1 MPSKEAGPPNRAEL
15 LQAVAASQK
24 VAKAQEYAA
33 SLREQA
39 AKVANPSERETLVKE
54 AYAREVEAHGERS
67 KIAQR
72 LQSGTWQ
79 GGAAG
84 GGIGLGTGLGLGTL
98 VGTLLS
104 GVLSIPTTGLG
115 ILIGAGVGAIHG
127 PFIKVGGKDKKWQDA
142 TPEEVVAYYDE
153 QDAKNQ
159 GSGDQALTYEAP
171 IGPSAKKKPRKLEVR
186 SQAVAAENPSSNQD
200 DEGMEPAST
209 PRKPKK
215 LQVRSKSQ
223 VDSLAAMQSEL
234 DKENIDAVHTP
245 KDGSG

>member
-1 MPSKEAGPPNRAEL
+1 MPPKTGEPPSRAEL

-24 VAKAQEYAA
+24 VAKAQEYAS

-39 AKVANPSERETLVKE
+39 AKVASPSERERLIQE

-67 KIAQR
+67 KIARR

-84 GGIGLGTGLGLGTL
+84 GGIGLGTGVGLGTV

-142 TPEEVVAYYDE
+142 TPEEVVNYYEEQDVTTREGGEQALVYDE
-153 QDAKNQ
+153 
-159 GSGDQALTYEAP
+159 P
-171 IGPSAKKKPRKLEVR
+171 IGPVIKRKPRKLQVR
-186 SQAVAAENPSSNQD
+186 SQAIASQAPSEQV
-200 DEGMEPAST
+200 EGAQPDST
-209 PRKPKK
+209 PRRPKK
-215 LQVRSKSQ
+215 LQVRSQSQ
-223 VDSLAAMQSEL
+223 VDSLQAMQRDL
-234 DKENIDAVHTP
+234 GKENIDVVQTP
-245 KDGSG
+245 KDGRG